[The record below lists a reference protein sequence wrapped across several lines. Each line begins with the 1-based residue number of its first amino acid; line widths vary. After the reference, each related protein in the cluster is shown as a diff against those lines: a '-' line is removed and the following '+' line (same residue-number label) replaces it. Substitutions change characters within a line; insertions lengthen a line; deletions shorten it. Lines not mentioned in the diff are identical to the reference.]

1 MKKKVVSVLL
11 AAAMTTTLVAGCGS
25 TGAADTA
32 ADTSA
37 EETTESTEDTEADRQ
52 CRCYLQSSSCKTDG
66 SCITG

>member
-1 MKKKVVSVLL
+1 MKKKVVSVVL

-37 EETTESTEDTEADRQ
+37 EADHGKHR
-52 CRCYLQSSSCKTDG
+52 
-66 SCITG
+66 